1 MLLPTVDNRCLYTV
15 FLASFLYGESFLQTT
30 SGLSEEQG
38 QLLCDEIANML
49 LNTIEAQ
56 DIDNKV
62 EAVVNVFLRRQKID
76 GDPAKLAKKI
86 SWSIKVRLAR

>member
-1 MLLPTVDNRCLYTV
+1 M
-15 FLASFLYGESFLQTT
+15 QTT
-30 SGLSEEQG
+30 SGLSEQQG

-62 EAVVNVFLRRQKID
+62 EAAVDVFLTRQKID
-76 GDPAKLAKKI
+76 GDPAELARKL

>member
-1 MLLPTVDNRCLYTV
+1 M
-15 FLASFLYGESFLQTT
+15 FLQTT
-30 SGLSEEQG
+30 SGLSPQQG
-38 QLLCDEIANML
+38 QELCDEIANML

-62 EAVVNVFLRRQKID
+62 EEAVNVFLTQQKINAD
-76 GDPAKLAKKI
+76 ASELANKL

>member
-1 MLLPTVDNRCLYTV
+1 
-15 FLASFLYGESFLQTT
+15 LQTQ
-30 SGLSEEQG
+30 SGLSPQQG
-38 QLLCDEIANML
+38 QQLCDEIANML

-62 EAVVNVFLRRQKID
+62 EAAVNVFLTQQKINAD
-76 GDPAKLAKKI
+76 ASELAQKL

>member
-1 MLLPTVDNRCLYTV
+1 VNL
-15 FLASFLYGESFLQTT
+15 FLQTT
-30 SGLSEEQG
+30 SGLSPQQG
-38 QLLCDEIANML
+38 QELCDEIANML

-62 EAVVNVFLRRQKID
+62 EAAVNVFLTQQKINAD
-76 GDPAKLAKKI
+76 ASELANKL

>member
-1 MLLPTVDNRCLYTV
+1 
-15 FLASFLYGESFLQTT
+15 LQTQ
-30 SGLSEEQG
+30 SGLSPQQG
-38 QLLCDEIANML
+38 QELCDEIANML

-62 EAVVNVFLRRQKID
+62 EAAVNVFLTQQKINAD
-76 GDPAKLAKKI
+76 ASELAQKL

>member
-1 MLLPTVDNRCLYTV
+1 
-15 FLASFLYGESFLQTT
+15 
-30 SGLSEEQG
+30 
-38 QLLCDEIANML
+38 LLCDEIANML

-62 EAVVNVFLRRQKID
+62 EAAVDVFLTRQKID
-76 GDPAKLAKKI
+76 GDPAELARKL

>member
-1 MLLPTVDNRCLYTV
+1 VSL
-15 FLASFLYGESFLQTT
+15 FLQTT
-30 SGLSEEQG
+30 SGLSPQQG
-38 QLLCDEIANML
+38 QELCDEIANML

-62 EAVVNVFLRRQKID
+62 EAAVNVFLTQQKINAD
-76 GDPAKLAKKI
+76 ASELAQKL

>member
-1 MLLPTVDNRCLYTV
+1 M
-15 FLASFLYGESFLQTT
+15 
-30 SGLSEEQG
+30 
-38 QLLCDEIANML
+38 LCDEIANML

-62 EAVVNVFLRRQKID
+62 EAAVAVLLTRQKID
-76 GDPAKLAKKI
+76 GDPAELARKL

>member
-1 MLLPTVDNRCLYTV
+1 
-15 FLASFLYGESFLQTT
+15 
-30 SGLSEEQG
+30 
-38 QLLCDEIANML
+38 ML

-62 EAVVNVFLRRQKID
+62 EAAVNVFLKRQKID

>member
-1 MLLPTVDNRCLYTV
+1 M
-15 FLASFLYGESFLQTT
+15 QTQ
-30 SGLSEEQG
+30 SGLSPQQG
-38 QLLCDEIANML
+38 QQLCDEIANML

-62 EAVVNVFLRRQKID
+62 EAAVNVFLTQQKINAD
-76 GDPAKLAKKI
+76 ASELAQKL